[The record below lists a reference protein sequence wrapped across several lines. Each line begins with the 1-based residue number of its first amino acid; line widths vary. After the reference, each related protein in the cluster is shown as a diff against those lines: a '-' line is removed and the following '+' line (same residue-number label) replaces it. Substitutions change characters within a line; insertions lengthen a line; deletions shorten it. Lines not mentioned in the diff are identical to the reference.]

1 MPEYTDN
8 LKLFKYNTETDGKEV
23 FSINE
28 AMNYNWDIL
37 DKQTGTF
44 EIGHP
49 IMALSNALG
58 EKEIWLEGAIVSR
71 TTYTELFAI
80 YGTTYGEGDG
90 SATFQLPDFRGKVP
104 WGSADGTFGYIEAG
118 LPNITSNATG
128 FGVGNTLNWANG
140 GATSVNYSLEAE
152 RINGGNHSGR
162 PILFNASRS
171 SSVYGKSNT
180 VQPPSFKV
188 RWKTR
193 YK

>member
-1 MPEYTDN
+1 M
-8 LKLFKYNTETDGKEV
+8 
-23 FSINE
+23 
-28 AMNYNWDIL
+28 
-37 DKQTGTF
+37 
-44 EIGHP
+44 
-49 IMALSNALG
+49 
-58 EKEIWLEGAIVSR
+58 
-71 TTYTELFAI
+71 
-80 YGTTYGEGDG
+80 
-90 SATFQLPDFRGKVP
+90 P

-128 FGVGNTLNWANG
+128 FGVGNTLDWANG
-140 GATSVNYSLEAE
+140 GATSVNYSLETE
-152 RINGGNHSGR
+152 RINGGNFAGR